1 MVLIAA
7 TSSRGDS
14 GWVELGPDPRTPR
27 AGSARIPNH
36 ARVAMAETLEQ
47 TCVWGMCVGG
57 ITRETYNMR
66 GFRIRTCSQGGV
78 APWPSP
84 WAAPPSMPVENPAAV
99 NSSVRPRSRKRAC
112 YGLSRLRTGE
122 CRSSPP
128 GSSPLTES
136 QPAVSRAR
144 HGPAPCLPSM
154 PRPPSP
160 ARGAHLPTVRL
171 GRLQPAGSHLQDLQ
185 GATDGRPAAVLF
197 DRLRHAR
204 WQPAQGP
211 GRSHSSRPPPLR
223 PVRHPRRRHLL
234 PAPSIRR
241 AVPAARLAGPAARG
255 WRLPQVRRALGHENV
270 LRAPSPAAQRRAL
283 GLASSTS

>member
-1 MVLIAA
+1 M
-7 TSSRGDS
+7 
-14 GWVELGPDPRTPR
+14 
-27 AGSARIPNH
+27 
-36 ARVAMAETLEQ
+36 
-47 TCVWGMCVGG
+47 
-57 ITRETYNMR
+57 
-66 GFRIRTCSQGGV
+66 
-78 APWPSP
+78 
-84 WAAPPSMPVENPAAV
+84 
-99 NSSVRPRSRKRAC
+99 
-112 YGLSRLRTGE
+112 
-122 CRSSPP
+122 
-128 GSSPLTES
+128 
-136 QPAVSRAR
+136 
-144 HGPAPCLPSM
+144 
-154 PRPPSP
+154 
-160 ARGAHLPTVRL
+160 RL

-270 LRAPSPAAQRRAL
+270 LRGPPSAAQFAGQGSPPGAACGWPLPTVRRARREGYFLRAPSPAAQRASQLKRFRRWARWPRAATKRPSSGVL
-283 GLASSTS
+283 GRNVNLSTMPLGRSPRGAFTHPLQLGARSRPMKDLQNNAPNGLRPAGERHGPAPTCISPPP